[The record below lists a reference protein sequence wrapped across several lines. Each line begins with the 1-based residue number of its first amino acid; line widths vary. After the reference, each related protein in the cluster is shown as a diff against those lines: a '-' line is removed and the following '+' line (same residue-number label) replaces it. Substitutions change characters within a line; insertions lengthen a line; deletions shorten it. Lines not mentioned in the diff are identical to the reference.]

1 MRKTFTA
8 TLFIA
13 SLLATA
19 ESAYCCDP
27 ITAQEAIKSED
38 ERYAAQMSNDVV
50 ALERLIANDL
60 VYIHSSSTME
70 DKKVFIESLR
80 SGAVKYRNMR
90 RLDVVVRTF
99 GCVATLTGI
108 GNFDV
113 TLNNKEMTVD
123 LRFHSVWVKR
133 DGQVQ
138 FVSWQSTRLPA
149 K

>member
-19 ESAYCCDP
+19 GSAYCCDP

-38 ERYAAQMSNDVV
+38 ERYAAQMSDDVV

-70 DKKVFIESLR
+70 DKKAFIESLR
-80 SGAVKYRNMR
+80 SSAVKYRNMR
-90 RLDVVVRTF
+90 RSDVVVRTF

>member
-1 MRKTFTA
+1 MRKTLTA

-19 ESAYCCDP
+19 GSAFCCDP

-38 ERYAAQMSNDVV
+38 ERYAAQMSNDLV

-90 RLDVVVRTF
+90 RSDVVVRTF